1 MKQYIIGSML
11 LSSILL
17 ASCSL
22 DETPR
27 SKFSEKEAFSTSK
40 LVYVNSVANVYSS
53 IGNGLYGSDGGSVH
67 TFQEFSSD
75 ASMIPG
81 RQGDWVDGGAWQNIF
96 LHNFE
101 SSVSKYN
108 DVWNNLYR
116 VIGLANSSID
126 RLNKYLGEHPEY
138 AEYVYELRALRAV
151 YYYYVMDLFGQVPLV
166 VSSEVSANEVNQS
179 NRSDVFKFVTSEL
192 AECIPHLSDSKSQN
206 EGEYYGRITK
216 AVAYMCMA
224 KCAINAPVYTI
235 DDTNPTSYSAFV
247 GTDKSGK
254 ATASEEQG
262 KTVSEMGKNINIT
275 LDGETRNAWE
285 TAVYCADQIASLGYR
300 LQPSYADNFIVANQN
315 SVENIW
321 TRPNDCVNYKI
332 DDYNIVR
339 TLHYNHGGA
348 IGYQGW
354 NGACSSKQQMLV
366 YGYGTANPDPRLK
379 LNFYTDKD
387 YMEETGKAVEDG
399 AVKGKDLEYM
409 PLAVKVDFT
418 ATDDPH
424 AMKCAGARMK
434 KYEFDK
440 STTQQY
446 SFNNDLVIWRYAD
459 ALLLKAEA
467 EYRMGNKA
475 EALTIVNEVRG
486 RVAATPRTELTLN
499 DILNERMLELAWEGV
514 RRQDQIR
521 FCTFT
526 EPTADRFKGVT
537 HNASAGDYND
547 DTQGYTMVY
556 PIPYAVLNLNKK
568 LHQNPGYTK

>member
-27 SKFSEKEAFSTSK
+27 SKFSEEEAFSTPK
-40 LVYVNSVANVYSS
+40 LVYVNTVANVYSS

-116 VIGLANSSID
+116 VIGLANTSID
-126 RLNKYLGEHPEY
+126 RLNKYLDEHPEY

-166 VSSEVSANEVNQS
+166 VSSQVSANEVAQS

-235 DDTNPTSYSAFV
+235 DDTTPTSYSAFV

-275 LDGETRNAWE
+275 LDGKTRNAWE
-285 TAVYCADQIASLGYR
+285 TAAYCADQIASLGYR

-332 DDYNIVR
+332 EDYNIVR

-399 AVKGKDLEYM
+399 ATDKPLEYM

-418 ATDDPH
+418 AADDPH
-424 AMKCAGARMK
+424 AMKCSGARMK

-499 DILNERMLELAWEGV
+499 DILDERMLELAWEGV

-568 LHQNPGYTK
+568 LKQNPGYTK

>member
-27 SKFSEKEAFSTSK
+27 SKFSEEEAFSTPK
-40 LVYVNSVANVYSS
+40 LVYVNTVANVYSS

-126 RLNKYLGEHPEY
+126 RLNKYLDEHPEY

-166 VSSEVSANEVNQS
+166 VSSQVSANEVAQS

-235 DDTNPTSYSAFV
+235 DDTTPTSYSAFV

-275 LDGETRNAWE
+275 LDGKTRNAWE
-285 TAVYCADQIASLGYR
+285 TAAYCADQIASLGYR

-332 DDYNIVR
+332 EDYNIVR

-399 AVKGKDLEYM
+399 ATDKPLEYM

-418 ATDDPH
+418 AADDPH
-424 AMKCAGARMK
+424 AMKCSGARMK

-467 EYRMGNKA
+467 EYRMGNKT

-499 DILNERMLELAWEGV
+499 DILDERMLELAWEGV

-568 LHQNPGYTK
+568 LGQNPGYTK

>member
-22 DETPR
+22 EETPR
-27 SKFSEKEAFSTSK
+27 SKFSEQEAFSTPK
-40 LVYVNSVANVYSS
+40 LTYVNTVANVYSS

-81 RQGDWVDGGAWQNIF
+81 RQGDWLDGGAWQNIF

-138 AEYVYELRALRAV
+138 ADYVYELRALRAI

-166 VSSEVSANEVNQS
+166 VSSEVNANEVAQS

-192 AECIPHLSDSKSQN
+192 AECIPHLSGQKSQN

-235 DDTNPTSYSAFV
+235 DDTTPTCYSAFV

-262 KTVSEMGKNINIT
+262 KTISEMGKKINIT

-285 TAVYCADQIASLGYR
+285 TAAYCADQIASLGYR

-332 DDYNIVR
+332 EDYNIVR

-399 AVKGKDLEYM
+399 ATGKDLEYM
-409 PLAVKVDFT
+409 PLAVKVDFS
-418 ATDDPH
+418 ADDDPH

-467 EYRMGNKA
+467 AYRMGNKA
-475 EALTIVNEVRG
+475 EALTIVNEIRA

-499 DILNERMLELAWEGV
+499 DILDERMLELAWEGV
-514 RRQDQIR
+514 RCPDQIR

-526 EPTADRFKGVT
+526 EPTVDRFNGVT

-556 PIPYAVLNLNKK
+556 PIPYAVLNLNKNLK
-568 LHQNPGYTK
+568 QNPGYTK

>member
-27 SKFSEKEAFSTSK
+27 SKFSEEEAFSTPK
-40 LVYVNSVANVYSS
+40 LVYVNTVANVYSS

-126 RLNKYLGEHPEY
+126 RLNKYLDEHPEY

-166 VSSEVSANEVNQS
+166 VSSEVSANEVEQS

-235 DDTNPTSYSAFV
+235 DDTTPTSYSAFV

-275 LDGETRNAWE
+275 LDGKTRNAWE
-285 TAVYCADQIASLGYR
+285 TAAYCADQIASLGYR

-332 DDYNIVR
+332 EDYNIVR

-399 AVKGKDLEYM
+399 ATDKPLEYM

-418 ATDDPH
+418 AADDPH
-424 AMKCAGARMK
+424 AMKCSGARMK

-459 ALLLKAEA
+459 ALLMKAEA

-475 EALTIVNEVRG
+475 DALTIVNEVRG

-499 DILNERMLELAWEGV
+499 DILDERMLELAWEGV

-568 LHQNPGYTK
+568 LDQNPGYTK

>member
-27 SKFSEKEAFSTSK
+27 SKFSEEEAFSTPK
-40 LVYVNSVANVYSS
+40 LVYVNTVANVYSS

-126 RLNKYLGEHPEY
+126 RLNKYLDEHPEY

-166 VSSEVSANEVNQS
+166 VSSQVSANEVAQS

-224 KCAINAPVYTI
+224 KCAINAPVYNI
-235 DDTNPTSYSAFV
+235 DDTTPTSYSAFV

-275 LDGETRNAWE
+275 LDGKTRNAWE
-285 TAVYCADQIASLGYR
+285 TAAYCADQIASLGYR

-332 DDYNIVR
+332 EDYNIVR

-399 AVKGKDLEYM
+399 ATDKPLEYM

-418 ATDDPH
+418 AADDPH
-424 AMKCAGARMK
+424 AMKCSGARMK

-499 DILNERMLELAWEGV
+499 DILDERMLELAWEGV

-568 LHQNPGYTK
+568 LDQNPGYTK

>member
-27 SKFSEKEAFSTSK
+27 SKFSEEEAFSTPK
-40 LVYVNSVANVYSS
+40 LVYVNTVANVYSS
-53 IGNGLYGSDGGSVH
+53 IGNGLYGSDGGSIH

-138 AEYVYELRALRAV
+138 ADYVYELRALRAV

-166 VSSEVSANEVNQS
+166 VSSQVSANEVEQS

-224 KCAINAPVYTI
+224 KCAINAPVYNI
-235 DDTNPTSYSAFV
+235 DDPTPTSYSAFV
-247 GTDKSGK
+247 GIDKSGK

-332 DDYNIVR
+332 EDYNIVR

-399 AVKGKDLEYM
+399 ATDKPLEYM
-409 PLAVKVDFT
+409 PLAVKVDFS
-418 ATDDPH
+418 AADDPH

-475 EALTIVNEVRG
+475 EALTIVNEVRA

-499 DILNERMLELAWEGV
+499 DILDERMLELAWEGV
-514 RRQDQIR
+514 RRPDQIR

-568 LHQNPGYTK
+568 LDQNPGYTK

>member
-27 SKFSEKEAFSTSK
+27 SKFSEEEAFSTPK
-40 LVYVNSVANVYSS
+40 LVYVNTVANVYSS

-138 AEYVYELRALRAV
+138 ADYVYELRALRAV

-166 VSSEVSANEVNQS
+166 VSSEVSANEVEQS

-235 DDTNPTSYSAFV
+235 DDTTPTSYSAFV

-399 AVKGKDLEYM
+399 ATDKPLEYM
-409 PLAVKVDFT
+409 PLAVKVDFS
-418 ATDDPH
+418 AADDPH

-475 EALTIVNEVRG
+475 EALTIVNEVRA

-499 DILNERMLELAWEGV
+499 DILDERMLELAWEGV
-514 RRQDQIR
+514 RRPDQIR

-568 LHQNPGYTK
+568 LDQNPGYTK

>member
-22 DETPR
+22 DENPR
-27 SKFSEKEAFSTSK
+27 SKFSEEEAFSTPK
-40 LVYVNSVANVYSS
+40 LVYVNTVANVYSS

-126 RLNKYLGEHPEY
+126 RLNKYLDEHPEY

-166 VSSEVSANEVNQS
+166 VSSQVSANEVAQS

-235 DDTNPTSYSAFV
+235 DDTTPTSYSAFV

-262 KTVSEMGKNINIT
+262 KTVSEMGKKINIT
-275 LDGETRNAWE
+275 LDGKTRNAWE
-285 TAVYCADQIASLGYR
+285 TAAYCADQIASLGYR

-332 DDYNIVR
+332 EDYNIVR

-399 AVKGKDLEYM
+399 ATDKPLEYM
-409 PLAVKVDFT
+409 PLAVKVDFS
-418 ATDDPH
+418 ASDDPH
-424 AMKCAGARMK
+424 AMKCSGARMK

-499 DILNERMLELAWEGV
+499 DILDERMLELAWEGV

-568 LHQNPGYTK
+568 LGQNPGYTK

>member
-27 SKFSEKEAFSTSK
+27 SKFSEEEAFSTPK
-40 LVYVNSVANVYSS
+40 LVYVNTVANVYSS
-53 IGNGLYGSDGGSVH
+53 IGNGLYGSDGGSIH

-166 VSSEVSANEVNQS
+166 VSSEVSANEVKQS

-235 DDTNPTSYSAFV
+235 DDTTPTSYSAFV
-247 GTDKSGK
+247 GIDKSGK

-332 DDYNIVR
+332 EDYNIVR

-399 AVKGKDLEYM
+399 ATDKPLEYM

-418 ATDDPH
+418 AADDPH
-424 AMKCAGARMK
+424 AMKCSGARMK

-499 DILNERMLELAWEGV
+499 DILDERMLELAWEGV

-568 LHQNPGYTK
+568 LDQNPGYTK

>member
-27 SKFSEKEAFSTSK
+27 SKFSEEEAFSTPK
-40 LVYVNSVANVYSS
+40 LVYVNTVANVYSS

-126 RLNKYLGEHPEY
+126 RLNKYLDEHPEY

-166 VSSEVSANEVNQS
+166 VSSQVSANEVAQS

-235 DDTNPTSYSAFV
+235 DDTTPTSYSAFV

-275 LDGETRNAWE
+275 LDGKTRNAWE
-285 TAVYCADQIASLGYR
+285 TAAYCADQIASLGYR

-332 DDYNIVR
+332 EDYNIVR

-387 YMEETGKAVEDG
+387 YMEETGKPVEDG
-399 AVKGKDLEYM
+399 ATDKPLEYM
-409 PLAVKVDFT
+409 PMAVKVDFS
-418 ATDDPH
+418 ASDDPH
-424 AMKCAGARMK
+424 AMKCSGARMK

-499 DILNERMLELAWEGV
+499 DILDERMLELAWEGV

-568 LHQNPGYTK
+568 LGQNPGYTK

>member
-399 AVKGKDLEYM
+399 ATGKDLEYM

-459 ALLLKAEA
+459 VLLLKAEA

-499 DILNERMLELAWEGV
+499 DILDERMLELAWEGV

>member
-11 LSSILL
+11 LSSVLL
-17 ASCSL
+17 AGCSL
-22 DETPR
+22 DENPR
-27 SKFSEKEAFSTSK
+27 SKFSEEEAFSTSK
-40 LVYVNSVANVYSS
+40 LVYVNTVANVYSS

-166 VSSEVSANEVNQS
+166 VSSQVSANEVNQS

-235 DDTNPTSYSAFV
+235 DDTTPTSYSAFV

-275 LDGETRNAWE
+275 LDGKTRNAWK

-332 DDYNIVR
+332 EDYNIVR

-348 IGYQGW
+348 IGYEGW

-366 YGYGTANPDPRLK
+366 YDYGTDNPDPRLK

-399 AVKGKDLEYM
+399 ATGKDLEYM
-409 PLAVKVDFT
+409 PMAVKVDFS
-418 ATDDPH
+418 AADDPH

-440 STTQQY
+440 SATQQY

-459 ALLLKAEA
+459 VLLLKAEA

-475 EALTIVNEVRG
+475 EALTIVNEVRA

-514 RRQDQIR
+514 RRPDQIR

-568 LHQNPGYTK
+568 LNQNPGYTK

>member
-27 SKFSEKEAFSTSK
+27 SKFSEEEAFSTPK
-40 LVYVNSVANVYSS
+40 LVYVNTVANVYSS

-126 RLNKYLGEHPEY
+126 RLNKYLDEHPEY

-166 VSSEVSANEVNQS
+166 VSSQVSANEVAQS

-235 DDTNPTSYSAFV
+235 DDTTPTIYSAFV

-275 LDGETRNAWE
+275 LDGKTRNAWE
-285 TAVYCADQIASLGYR
+285 TAAYCADQIASLGYR

-332 DDYNIVR
+332 EDYNIVR

-399 AVKGKDLEYM
+399 ATDKPLEYM

-418 ATDDPH
+418 AADDPH
-424 AMKCAGARMK
+424 AMKCSGARMK

-499 DILNERMLELAWEGV
+499 DILDERMLELAWEGV

-568 LHQNPGYTK
+568 LGQNPGYTK

>member
-27 SKFSEKEAFSTSK
+27 SKFSEEEAFSTPK
-40 LVYVNSVANVYSS
+40 LVYVNTVANVYSS

-166 VSSEVSANEVNQS
+166 VSSQVSANEVNQS

-235 DDTNPTSYSAFV
+235 DDTTPTSYSAFV

-262 KTVSEMGKNINIT
+262 NAISEMGKKINIT

-285 TAVYCADQIASLGYR
+285 TAAYCADQIASLGYR

-332 DDYNIVR
+332 EDYNIVR

-399 AVKGKDLEYM
+399 ATDKPLEYM
-409 PLAVKVDFT
+409 PLAVKVDFS
-418 ATDDPH
+418 AADDPH

-467 EYRMGNKA
+467 EYRMDNKA
-475 EALTIVNEVRG
+475 EALTIVNEVRA

-499 DILNERMLELAWEGV
+499 DILDERMLELAWEGV

-568 LHQNPGYTK
+568 LDQNPGYTK

>member
-27 SKFSEKEAFSTSK
+27 SKFSEEEAFSTPK
-40 LVYVNSVANVYSS
+40 LVYVNTVANVYSS

-138 AEYVYELRALRAV
+138 ADYVYELRALRAV

-166 VSSEVSANEVNQS
+166 VSSEVSANEVEQS

-235 DDTNPTSYSAFV
+235 DDTAPTSYCAFV

-332 DDYNIVR
+332 EDYNLVR

-399 AVKGKDLEYM
+399 ATDKPLEYM
-409 PLAVKVDFT
+409 PLAVKVDFS
-418 ATDDPH
+418 AADDPH

-475 EALTIVNEVRG
+475 EALTIVNEVRA

-499 DILNERMLELAWEGV
+499 DILDERMLELAWEGV
-514 RRQDQIR
+514 RRPDQIR

-568 LHQNPGYTK
+568 LDQNPGYTK

>member
-27 SKFSEKEAFSTSK
+27 SKFSEEEAFSTPK
-40 LVYVNSVANVYSS
+40 LVYVNTVANVYSS

-126 RLNKYLGEHPEY
+126 RLNKYLDEHPEY

-166 VSSEVSANEVNQS
+166 VSSQVSANEVAQS

-235 DDTNPTSYSAFV
+235 DDTTPTSYSAFV

-275 LDGETRNAWE
+275 LDGKTRNAWE

-332 DDYNIVR
+332 EDYNIVR

-399 AVKGKDLEYM
+399 ATDKPLEYM

-418 ATDDPH
+418 AADDPH
-424 AMKCAGARMK
+424 AMKCSGARMK

-499 DILNERMLELAWEGV
+499 DILDERMLELAWEGV

-568 LHQNPGYTK
+568 LGQNPGYTK

>member
-27 SKFSEKEAFSTSK
+27 SKFSEEEAFSTPK
-40 LVYVNSVANVYSS
+40 LVYVNTVANVYSS

-126 RLNKYLGEHPEY
+126 RLNKYLDEHPEY

-166 VSSEVSANEVNQS
+166 VSSQVSANEVAQS

-235 DDTNPTSYSAFV
+235 DDTTPTSYSAFV

-275 LDGETRNAWE
+275 LDGKTRNAWE
-285 TAVYCADQIASLGYR
+285 TAAYCADQIANLGYR

-332 DDYNIVR
+332 EDYNIVR

-387 YMEETGKAVEDG
+387 YVEETGKAVEDG
-399 AVKGKDLEYM
+399 ATDKPLEYM

-418 ATDDPH
+418 AADDPH
-424 AMKCAGARMK
+424 AMKCSGARMK

-499 DILNERMLELAWEGV
+499 DILDERMLELAWEGV

-568 LHQNPGYTK
+568 LGQNPGYTK

>member
-53 IGNGLYGSDGGSVH
+53 IGNGLYGSDGSSVH

-285 TAVYCADQIASLGYR
+285 TAAYCADQIASLGYR

-332 DDYNIVR
+332 EDYNIVR

-354 NGACSSKQQMLV
+354 NGACSSKQQMQV

-399 AVKGKDLEYM
+399 ATGKDLEYM
-409 PLAVKVDFT
+409 PLAVKVDFS
-418 ATDDPH
+418 AADDPH

-499 DILNERMLELAWEGV
+499 DILDERMLELAWEGV

-568 LHQNPGYTK
+568 LGQNPGYTK

>member
-27 SKFSEKEAFSTSK
+27 SKFSEEEAFSTPK
-40 LVYVNSVANVYSS
+40 LVYVNTVANVYSS

-126 RLNKYLGEHPEY
+126 RLNKYLDEHPEY

-166 VSSEVSANEVNQS
+166 VSSQVSANEVAQS

-192 AECIPHLSDSKSQN
+192 AECIPHLSYSKSQN

-235 DDTNPTSYSAFV
+235 DDTTPTSYSAFV

-275 LDGETRNAWE
+275 LDGKTRNAWE
-285 TAVYCADQIASLGYR
+285 TAAYCADQIASLGYR

-332 DDYNIVR
+332 EDYNIVR

-399 AVKGKDLEYM
+399 ATDKPLEYM

-418 ATDDPH
+418 AADDPH
-424 AMKCAGARMK
+424 AMKCSGARMK

-499 DILNERMLELAWEGV
+499 DILDERMLELAWEGV

-568 LHQNPGYTK
+568 LGQNPGYTK

>member
-27 SKFSEKEAFSTSK
+27 SKFSEEEAFSTPK
-40 LVYVNSVANVYSS
+40 LVYVNTVANVYSS

-166 VSSEVSANEVNQS
+166 VSSAVSANDVEQS

-235 DDTNPTSYSAFV
+235 DDTTPTSYSAFV

-275 LDGETRNAWE
+275 LDGKTRNAWK

-332 DDYNIVR
+332 EDYNIVR

-348 IGYQGW
+348 IGYEGW

-366 YGYGTANPDPRLK
+366 YDYGTDNPDPRLK

-399 AVKGKDLEYM
+399 ATGKDLEYM
-409 PLAVKVDFT
+409 PMAVKVDFS
-418 ATDDPH
+418 AADDPH

-440 STTQQY
+440 SATQQY

-459 ALLLKAEA
+459 VLLLKAEA

-475 EALTIVNEVRG
+475 EALTIVNEVRA

-514 RRQDQIR
+514 RRPDQIR

-568 LHQNPGYTK
+568 LNQNPGYTK

>member
-27 SKFSEKEAFSTSK
+27 SKFSEEEAFSTPK
-40 LVYVNSVANVYSS
+40 LVYVNTVANVYSS

-166 VSSEVSANEVNQS
+166 VSSQVSANEVNQS

-235 DDTNPTSYSAFV
+235 DDTTPTSYSAFV

-332 DDYNIVR
+332 EDYNIVR

-399 AVKGKDLEYM
+399 ATDKPLEYM

-418 ATDDPH
+418 AADDPH
-424 AMKCAGARMK
+424 AMKCSGARMK

-486 RVAATPRTELTLN
+486 RVAATPHTELTLN

-568 LHQNPGYTK
+568 LGQNPGYTK

>member
-27 SKFSEKEAFSTSK
+27 SKFSEEEAFSTPK
-40 LVYVNSVANVYSS
+40 LVYVNTVANVYSS

-126 RLNKYLGEHPEY
+126 RLNKYLDEHPEY

-166 VSSEVSANEVNQS
+166 VSSQVSANEVAQS

-235 DDTNPTSYSAFV
+235 DDTTPTSYSAFV

-275 LDGETRNAWE
+275 LDGKTRNAWE
-285 TAVYCADQIASLGYR
+285 TAAYCADQIASLGYR

-332 DDYNIVR
+332 EDYNIVR

-399 AVKGKDLEYM
+399 ATDKPLEYM

-418 ATDDPH
+418 AADDPH
-424 AMKCAGARMK
+424 AMKCSGARMK

-475 EALTIVNEVRG
+475 EALTIVNKVRG

-499 DILNERMLELAWEGV
+499 DILDERMLELAWEGV

-568 LHQNPGYTK
+568 LGQNPGYTK

>member
-27 SKFSEKEAFSTSK
+27 SKFSEEEAFSTPK
-40 LVYVNSVANVYSS
+40 LVYVNTVANVYSS

-126 RLNKYLGEHPEY
+126 RLNKYLDEHPEY

-166 VSSEVSANEVNQS
+166 VSSQVSANEVAQS

-235 DDTNPTSYSAFV
+235 DDTTPTSYSAFV

-275 LDGETRNAWE
+275 LDGKTRNAWE
-285 TAVYCADQIASLGYR
+285 TAAYCADQIASLGYR

-332 DDYNIVR
+332 EDYNIVR

-399 AVKGKDLEYM
+399 ATGKDLEYM
-409 PLAVKVDFT
+409 PLAVKVDFS
-418 ATDDPH
+418 ADDDPH

-499 DILNERMLELAWEGV
+499 DILDERMLELAWEGV

-568 LHQNPGYTK
+568 LGQNPGYTK

>member
-22 DETPR
+22 EETPR
-27 SKFSEKEAFSTSK
+27 SKFSEEEAFSTPK
-40 LVYVNSVANVYSS
+40 LVYVNTVANVYSS

-81 RQGDWVDGGAWQNIF
+81 RQGDWLDGGAWQNIF

-138 AEYVYELRALRAV
+138 ADYVYELRALRAI

-166 VSSEVSANEVNQS
+166 VSSEVNANEVAQS

-192 AECIPHLSDSKSQN
+192 AECIPHLSGQKSQN

-235 DDTNPTSYSAFV
+235 DDTTPTCYSAFV

-262 KTVSEMGKNINIT
+262 KTISEMGKKINIT

-285 TAVYCADQIASLGYR
+285 TAAYCADQIASLGYR

-332 DDYNIVR
+332 EDYNIVR

-399 AVKGKDLEYM
+399 ATGKDLEYM
-409 PLAVKVDFT
+409 PLAVKVDFS
-418 ATDDPH
+418 ADDDPH

-467 EYRMGNKA
+467 AYRMGNKA
-475 EALTIVNEVRG
+475 EALTIVNEIRA

-499 DILNERMLELAWEGV
+499 DILDERMLELAWEGV
-514 RRQDQIR
+514 RRPDQIR

-526 EPTADRFKGVT
+526 EPTVDRFNGVT

-547 DTQGYTMVY
+547 DTQGYTIVY

-568 LHQNPGYTK
+568 LKQNPGYTK

>member
-27 SKFSEKEAFSTSK
+27 SKFSEEEAFSTPK
-40 LVYVNSVANVYSS
+40 LVYVNTVANVYSS

-116 VIGLANSSID
+116 VIGLANFSID

-166 VSSEVSANEVNQS
+166 VSSQVSANEVNQS

-235 DDTNPTSYSAFV
+235 DDTTPTSYSAFV

-285 TAVYCADQIASLGYR
+285 TAVYCVDQIASLGYR

-332 DDYNIVR
+332 EDYNIVR

-354 NGACSSKQQMLV
+354 NGACSSKQQMQV

-399 AVKGKDLEYM
+399 ATGKDLEYM
-409 PLAVKVDFT
+409 PLAVKVDFS
-418 ATDDPH
+418 AADDPH

-499 DILNERMLELAWEGV
+499 DILDERMLELAWEGV

>member
-27 SKFSEKEAFSTSK
+27 SKFSEEEAFSTPK
-40 LVYVNSVANVYSS
+40 LVYVNTVANVYSS

-138 AEYVYELRALRAV
+138 ADYVYELRALRAV

-166 VSSEVSANEVNQS
+166 VSSEVSANEVEQS

-235 DDTNPTSYSAFV
+235 DDTTPTSYSAFV

-262 KTVSEMGKNINIT
+262 KTVSEMGKKINIT

-285 TAVYCADQIASLGYR
+285 TAAYCADQIASLGYR

-332 DDYNIVR
+332 EDYNIVR

-399 AVKGKDLEYM
+399 ATDKPLEYM
-409 PLAVKVDFT
+409 PLAVKVDFS
-418 ATDDPH
+418 AADDPH
-424 AMKCAGARMK
+424 VMKCAGARMK

-475 EALTIVNEVRG
+475 EALTIVNEVRA

-499 DILNERMLELAWEGV
+499 DILDERMLELAWEGV

-568 LHQNPGYTK
+568 LDQNPGYTK

>member
-22 DETPR
+22 EETPR
-27 SKFSEKEAFSTSK
+27 SKFSEEEAFSTPK
-40 LVYVNSVANVYSS
+40 LVYVNTVANVYSS

-81 RQGDWVDGGAWQNIF
+81 RQGDWLDGGAWQNIF

-138 AEYVYELRALRAV
+138 ADYVYELRALRAI

-166 VSSEVSANEVNQS
+166 VSSEVNANEVAQS

-192 AECIPHLSDSKSQN
+192 AECIPHLSGQKSQN

-235 DDTNPTSYSAFV
+235 DDTTPTCYSAFV

-262 KTVSEMGKNINIT
+262 KTISEMGKKINIT

-285 TAVYCADQIASLGYR
+285 TAAYCADQIASLGYR

-332 DDYNIVR
+332 EDYNIVR

-399 AVKGKDLEYM
+399 ATGKDLEYM
-409 PLAVKVDFT
+409 PLAVKVDFS
-418 ATDDPH
+418 ADDDPH

-467 EYRMGNKA
+467 AYRMGNKA
-475 EALTIVNEVRG
+475 EALTIVNEIRA

-499 DILNERMLELAWEGV
+499 DILDERMLELAWEGV
-514 RRQDQIR
+514 RRPDQIR

-526 EPTADRFKGVT
+526 EPTVDRFNGVT

-547 DTQGYTMVY
+547 DTQGYTIVY
-556 PIPYAVLNLNKK
+556 PIPYAVLNLNKNLK
-568 LHQNPGYTK
+568 QNPGYTK

>member
-27 SKFSEKEAFSTSK
+27 SKFSEEEAFSTPK
-40 LVYVNSVANVYSS
+40 LVYVNTVANVYSS

-126 RLNKYLGEHPEY
+126 RLNKYLDEHPEY

-166 VSSEVSANEVNQS
+166 VSSQVSANEVEQS

-235 DDTNPTSYSAFV
+235 DDTTPTSYSAFV

-285 TAVYCADQIASLGYR
+285 TAAYCVDQIASLGYR

-332 DDYNIVR
+332 EDYNIVR

-399 AVKGKDLEYM
+399 ATDKPLEYM
-409 PLAVKVDFT
+409 PLAVKVDFS
-418 ATDDPH
+418 AADDPH

-499 DILNERMLELAWEGV
+499 DILDERMLELAWEGV

-568 LHQNPGYTK
+568 LDQNPGYTK

>member
-27 SKFSEKEAFSTSK
+27 SKFSEEEAFSTPK
-40 LVYVNSVANVYSS
+40 LVYVNTVANVYSS

-75 ASMIPG
+75 ASIIPG

-138 AEYVYELRALRAV
+138 ADYVYELRALRAV

-166 VSSEVSANEVNQS
+166 VSSEVSANEVEQS

-235 DDTNPTSYSAFV
+235 DDTAPTSYCAFV

-332 DDYNIVR
+332 EDYNIVR

-399 AVKGKDLEYM
+399 ATDKPLEYM
-409 PLAVKVDFT
+409 PLAVKVDFS
-418 ATDDPH
+418 AADDPH

-475 EALTIVNEVRG
+475 EALTIVNEVRA

-499 DILNERMLELAWEGV
+499 DILDERMLELAWEGV
-514 RRQDQIR
+514 RRPDQIR

-568 LHQNPGYTK
+568 LDQNPGYTK

>member
-27 SKFSEKEAFSTSK
+27 SKFSEEEAFSTPK
-40 LVYVNSVANVYSS
+40 LVYVNTVANVYSS

-126 RLNKYLGEHPEY
+126 RLNKYLDEHPEY

-166 VSSEVSANEVNQS
+166 VSSQVSANEVAQS

-192 AECIPHLSDSKSQN
+192 AECIPHLSGSKSQN

-235 DDTNPTSYSAFV
+235 DDTTPTSYSAFV

-275 LDGETRNAWE
+275 LDGKTRNAWE
-285 TAVYCADQIASLGYR
+285 TAAYCADQIASLGYR

-332 DDYNIVR
+332 EDYNIVR

-399 AVKGKDLEYM
+399 ATDKPLEYM

-418 ATDDPH
+418 AADDPH
-424 AMKCAGARMK
+424 AMKCSGARMK

-499 DILNERMLELAWEGV
+499 DILDERMLELAWEGV

-568 LHQNPGYTK
+568 LGQNPGYTK

>member
-40 LVYVNSVANVYSS
+40 LVYVNTVANVYSS

-235 DDTNPTSYSAFV
+235 DDTTPTSYSAFV

-262 KTVSEMGKNINIT
+262 KTVSEMGKNITIT

-399 AVKGKDLEYM
+399 ATGKDLEYM

-424 AMKCAGARMK
+424 AMKCSGARMK

-440 STTQQY
+440 STTQQV

-499 DILNERMLELAWEGV
+499 DILDERMLELAWEGV
-514 RRQDQIR
+514 LRQDQIR

>member
-40 LVYVNSVANVYSS
+40 LVYVNTVANVYSS

-235 DDTNPTSYSAFV
+235 DDTTPTSYSAFV

-399 AVKGKDLEYM
+399 ATGKDLEYM

-467 EYRMGNKA
+467 EYRMGKKA

-499 DILNERMLELAWEGV
+499 DILDERMLELAWEGV

>member
-27 SKFSEKEAFSTSK
+27 SKFSEEEAFSTPK
-40 LVYVNSVANVYSS
+40 LVYVNTVANVYSS

-138 AEYVYELRALRAV
+138 ADYVYELRALRAV

-166 VSSEVSANEVNQS
+166 VSSEVSANEVEQS
-179 NRSDVFKFVTSEL
+179 NRSDVFKFVISEL

-235 DDTNPTSYSAFV
+235 DDTTPTSYSAFV

-332 DDYNIVR
+332 EDYNIVR

-399 AVKGKDLEYM
+399 ATDKPLEYM
-409 PLAVKVDFT
+409 PLAVKVDFS
-418 ATDDPH
+418 AADDPH

-499 DILNERMLELAWEGV
+499 DILDERMLELAWEGV

-568 LHQNPGYTK
+568 LDQNPGYTK

>member
-27 SKFSEKEAFSTSK
+27 SKFSEEEAFSTPK
-40 LVYVNSVANVYSS
+40 LVYVNTVANVYSS

-126 RLNKYLGEHPEY
+126 RLNKYLDEHPEY

-166 VSSEVSANEVNQS
+166 VSSQVSANEVNQS

-332 DDYNIVR
+332 EDYNIVR

-399 AVKGKDLEYM
+399 ATDKPLEYM

-424 AMKCAGARMK
+424 AMKCSGARMK

-499 DILNERMLELAWEGV
+499 DILDERMLELAWEGV

-526 EPTADRFKGVT
+526 EPTADRFNGVT

>member
-27 SKFSEKEAFSTSK
+27 SKFSEEEAFSTPK
-40 LVYVNSVANVYSS
+40 LVYVNTVANVYSS

-138 AEYVYELRALRAV
+138 ADYVYELRALRAV

-166 VSSEVSANEVNQS
+166 VSSQVSANEVNQS

-262 KTVSEMGKNINIT
+262 ETVSKMGKKINIT
-275 LDGETRNAWE
+275 LDGKTRNAWE
-285 TAVYCADQIASLGYR
+285 TAAYCADQIASLGYR

-332 DDYNIVR
+332 EDYNIVR
-339 TLHYNHGGA
+339 TLHYSHGNA

-399 AVKGKDLEYM
+399 ATDKPLEYM

-418 ATDDPH
+418 AADDPH
-424 AMKCAGARMK
+424 AMKCSGARMK

-467 EYRMGNKA
+467 EYRMGKKA
-475 EALTIVNEVRG
+475 EALTIVNEVRA
-486 RVAATPRTELTLN
+486 RVAATRRTELTLN
-499 DILNERMLELAWEGV
+499 DILDERMLELAWEGV
-514 RRQDQIR
+514 RRPDQIR

-526 EPTADRFKGVT
+526 EPTADRFNGVT

>member
-27 SKFSEKEAFSTSK
+27 SKFSEEEAFSTPK
-40 LVYVNSVANVYSS
+40 LVYVNTVANVYSS

-138 AEYVYELRALRAV
+138 ADYVYELRALRAV

-166 VSSEVSANEVNQS
+166 VSSQVSANEVNQS

-235 DDTNPTSYSAFV
+235 DDTTPTSYSAFV

-332 DDYNIVR
+332 EDYNIVR

-399 AVKGKDLEYM
+399 ATDKPLEYM

-418 ATDDPH
+418 AADDPH
-424 AMKCAGARMK
+424 AMKCSGARMK

-475 EALTIVNEVRG
+475 EALTIVNEVRA

-499 DILNERMLELAWEGV
+499 DILDERMLELAWEGV
-514 RRQDQIR
+514 RRPDQIR

-568 LHQNPGYTK
+568 LDQNPGYTK

>member
-27 SKFSEKEAFSTSK
+27 SKFSEEEAFSTPK
-40 LVYVNSVANVYSS
+40 LVYVNTVANVYSS

-126 RLNKYLGEHPEY
+126 RLNKYLDEHPEY

-166 VSSEVSANEVNQS
+166 VSSQVSANEVAQS

-235 DDTNPTSYSAFV
+235 DDTTPTSYSAFV

-275 LDGETRNAWE
+275 LDGKTRNAWE
-285 TAVYCADQIASLGYR
+285 TAAYCADQIASLGYR

-332 DDYNIVR
+332 EDYNIVR

-354 NGACSSKQQMLV
+354 NGACSSKQQMQV

-399 AVKGKDLEYM
+399 ATDKPLEYM

-418 ATDDPH
+418 AADDPH
-424 AMKCAGARMK
+424 AMKCSGARMK

-499 DILNERMLELAWEGV
+499 DILDERMLELAWEGV

-568 LHQNPGYTK
+568 LGQNPGYTK

>member
-27 SKFSEKEAFSTSK
+27 SKFSEEEAFSTPK
-40 LVYVNSVANVYSS
+40 LVYVNTVANVYSS

-138 AEYVYELRALRAV
+138 ADYVYELRALRAV

-166 VSSEVSANEVNQS
+166 VSSEVSANEVEQS

-235 DDTNPTSYSAFV
+235 DDTTPTSYSAFV

-332 DDYNIVR
+332 EDYNIVR

-399 AVKGKDLEYM
+399 ATDKPLEYM
-409 PLAVKVDFT
+409 PLAVKVDFS
-418 ATDDPH
+418 AADDPH
-424 AMKCAGARMK
+424 AMKCSGARMK

-475 EALTIVNEVRG
+475 EALTIVNEVRA

-499 DILNERMLELAWEGV
+499 DILDERMLELAWEGV
-514 RRQDQIR
+514 RRPDQIR

-568 LHQNPGYTK
+568 LDQNPGYTK

>member
-22 DETPR
+22 EETPR
-27 SKFSEKEAFSTSK
+27 SKFSEQEAFSTPK
-40 LVYVNSVANVYSS
+40 LVYVNTVANVYSS

-81 RQGDWVDGGAWQNIF
+81 RQGDWLDGGAWQNIF

-138 AEYVYELRALRAV
+138 ADYVYELRALRAI

-166 VSSEVSANEVNQS
+166 VSSEVNANEVAQS

-192 AECIPHLSDSKSQN
+192 AECIPHLSGQKSQN

-235 DDTNPTSYSAFV
+235 DDTTPTCYSAFV

-262 KTVSEMGKNINIT
+262 KTISEMGKKINIT

-332 DDYNIVR
+332 EDYNIVR

-399 AVKGKDLEYM
+399 ATGKDLEYM
-409 PLAVKVDFT
+409 PLAVKVDFS
-418 ATDDPH
+418 ADDDPH

-467 EYRMGNKA
+467 AYRMGNKA
-475 EALTIVNEVRG
+475 EALTIVNEIRA

-499 DILNERMLELAWEGV
+499 DILDERMLELAWEGV
-514 RRQDQIR
+514 RRPDQIR

-526 EPTADRFKGVT
+526 EPTVDRFNGVT

-547 DTQGYTMVY
+547 DTQGYTIVY
-556 PIPYAVLNLNKK
+556 PIPYAVLNLNKNLK
-568 LHQNPGYTK
+568 QNPGYTK

>member
-27 SKFSEKEAFSTSK
+27 SKFSEEEAFSTPK
-40 LVYVNSVANVYSS
+40 LVYVNTVANVYSS

-138 AEYVYELRALRAV
+138 ADYVYELRALRAV

-166 VSSEVSANEVNQS
+166 VSSEVSANEVEQS

-332 DDYNIVR
+332 EDYNIVR

-399 AVKGKDLEYM
+399 ATDKPLEYM

-499 DILNERMLELAWEGV
+499 DILDERMLELAWEGV

-568 LHQNPGYTK
+568 LDQNPGYTK